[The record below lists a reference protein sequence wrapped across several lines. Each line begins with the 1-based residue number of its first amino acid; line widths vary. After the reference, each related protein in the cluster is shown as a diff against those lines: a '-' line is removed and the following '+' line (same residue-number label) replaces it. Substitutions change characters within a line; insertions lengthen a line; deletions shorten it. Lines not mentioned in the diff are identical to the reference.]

1 MIFDITVL
9 AVLLISAMIAFL
21 RGFIREVLTILG
33 VGGGLAASYFGGP
46 VLAPHVRGMLGV
58 EEGVVPERLFG
69 ILPYDILADIL
80 AYGLIFIVVVIVLSI
95 MSHLLAETVKTM
107 GMGAI
112 DRSLGVVFG
121 LARGLL
127 LVGLAYLPVHL
138 YIEADSR
145 DSWFSGSKTHFYVE
159 KTSDVMA
166 SLLPEG
172 AAERLEDETENTRK
186 KLESI
191 DLLRKEEEK
200 QDDNTNSAPS
210 NGAGHGYN
218 EESRDAMDRL
228 FETNQEQRGLNE

>member
-1 MIFDITVL
+1 MIFDIIVV
-9 AVLLISAMIAFL
+9 AVLLISAAIAFL

-46 VLAPHVRGMLGV
+46 VLAPHIRGMLGV

-95 MSHLLAETVKTM
+95 ISHLLAETVKTM

-112 DRSLGVVFG
+112 DRSLGVIFG

-138 YIEADSR
+138 YVETDTQNSLSA
-145 DSWFSGSKTHFYVE
+145 GSKTHFYVE
-159 KTSDVMA
+159 KTADIMA
-166 SLLPEG
+166 IFLPEG
-172 AAERLEDETENTRK
+172 AAERLEDEAANTRER
-186 KLESI
+186 LESI
-191 DLLRKEEEK
+191 DLLRKDEEK
-200 QDDNTNSAPS
+200 PGQNTGSTPS
-210 NGAGHGYN
+210 EGAGHGYN

-228 FETNQEQRGLNE
+228 FEDNQEQRGLNE

>member
-1 MIFDITVL
+1 MIFDIAVL
-9 AVLLISAMIAFL
+9 AVLLISAVIAFL

-46 VLAPHVRGMLGV
+46 VLAPHIRGMLGV
-58 EEGVVPERLFG
+58 EDGVVPERLFG
-69 ILPYDILADIL
+69 VLPYDILADIL
-80 AYGLIFIVVVIVLSI
+80 AYGLIFIIVVIVLSI
-95 MSHLLAETVKTM
+95 ISHVLAETVKTM

-138 YIEADSR
+138 YIETDAR
-145 DSWFSGSKTHFYVE
+145 ESWFAGSKTHFYVE
-159 KTSDVMA
+159 KTADIMA

-172 AAERLEDETENTRK
+172 AVERLEDEAENTRE

-191 DLLRKEEEK
+191 DLLRKEEDKPGEGA
-200 QDDNTNSAPS
+200 NSAPS

-228 FETNQEQRGLNE
+228 FEENQERGLNE